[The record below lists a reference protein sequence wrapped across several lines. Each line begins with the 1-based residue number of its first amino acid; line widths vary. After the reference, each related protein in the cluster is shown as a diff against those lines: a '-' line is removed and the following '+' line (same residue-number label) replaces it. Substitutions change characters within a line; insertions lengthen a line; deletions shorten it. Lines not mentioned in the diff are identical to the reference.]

1 MVVIKKIL
9 LLLFVLFVHNLNA
22 QYADSIRYLITELE
36 LSELTEADQLL
47 LDTNITNYH
56 KATIDTVKLDI
67 LNIIIEACWN
77 DNVWPKYNR
86 LVLESVK
93 KQLLNSATD
102 NNKLIVKLKSIL
114 AGALNNEGYYFKEFG
129 DIPLALDYYEQSLKI
144 DESIEN
150 DKGVATSLNN
160 IGSIYMDQGMTDEA
174 LDNFNQGLKINE
186 EIGDKRGISL
196 SLNNIAGIYFNNGAI
211 DEAEEYFERS
221 YELDFEINNLKG
233 AANSLS
239 NLGYI
244 YKKTERP
251 QESLEKFNAALSL
264 FRKVDLQSG
273 ISLVQANIGGL
284 LLQEGDISNAKLYGD
299 SALAIG
305 QKMGQPSS
313 VKNAAELLFRINFE
327 QENWKEALDMHQ
339 LFISMRDSLKNIETE
354 RKTEKQQLQYQFEKQ
369 NAIAAAEHDKQLL
382 VADAK
387 QKRHQLVNYFSIAGL
402 LIVIVFSYVIYNR
415 LKITNRQKLL
425 IEEKNEEL
433 ANQKSIVDEK
443 NTEIIDSIHYA
454 ERIQHALLKSEE
466 NISNNHPEHF
476 IFFKPKDILSGDF
489 YWALKKENYW
499 YVAVADC
506 TGHGVPGAMLTML
519 GSSFLNEINQGIKL
533 LSPAEILDRL
543 RDKITQ
549 ELSQFGAE
557 GESKDGM
564 DISLIRIDLQTFK
577 AEWAGANNPLWVL
590 KAGEQ
595 EIIEIKGDRQ
605 PIGYFEYAQPFQNNQ
620 VQLGKGDIFYLF
632 SDGFADQFGG
642 EVGKKFKYKSFKK
655 LLISLQERPI
665 GFHKKELENHF
676 ISWMGDYQ
684 QVDDVC
690 IMGVRL

>member
-1 MVVIKKIL
+1 MI
-9 LLLFVLFVHNLNA
+9 FVLFVQNLNA

-36 LSELTEADQLL
+36 LSELTKDDRLL
-47 LDTNITNYH
+47 LDTSITNYH

-67 LNIIIEACWN
+67 LIQIVEACWN

-93 KQLLNSATD
+93 KQLLNSAAD
-102 NNKLIVKLKSIL
+102 NDKLIVKLKSIL
-114 AGALNNEGYYFKEFG
+114 AEALNNEGYYFKEFG

-144 DESIEN
+144 DESIGN

-160 IGSIYMDQGMTDEA
+160 IGTIYMDQGMTDEA

-186 EIGDKRGISL
+186 EIGDKWGISL
-196 SLNNIAGIYFNNGAI
+196 SLNNIAGIYFNNGTI
-211 DEAEEYFERS
+211 DLAEEYFERS

-284 LLQEGDISNAKLYGD
+284 LFQEGDISNAKLYGD

-313 VKNAAELLFRINFE
+313 VKNASELLFRINFE

-369 NAIAAAEHDKQLL
+369 NARATVEHEKQLL

-402 LIVIVFSYVIYNR
+402 LIVIAFSYLIYNR

-425 IEEKNEEL
+425 IQEKNGEL

-443 NTEIIDSIHYA
+443 NTEIIDSIRYA
-454 ERIQHALLKSEE
+454 ERIQHALLKWEE

-476 IFFKPKDILSGDF
+476 ILFKPKDILSGDF
-489 YWALKKENYW
+489 YWALEKENYW

-519 GSSFLNEINQGIKL
+519 GSSFLNEINQGMKL
-533 LSPAEILDRL
+533 LSPAEILNRL
-543 RDKITQ
+543 RDKITH
-549 ELSQFGAE
+549 ELGQFGGE

-564 DISLIRIDLQTFK
+564 DISLIRIDLQTLK
-577 AEWAGANNPLWVL
+577 AEWAGANNPLWIL
-590 KAGEQ
+590 KNGEQ

-620 VQLGKGDIFYLF
+620 VQLGKGDLIYLF

-642 EVGKKFKYKSFKK
+642 EIGKKFKYKPFKK
-655 LLISLQERPI
+655 LLISLQEMPI
-665 GFHKKELENHF
+665 GSHKKDLENHF

-690 IMGVRL
+690 IIGVRL

>member
-1 MVVIKKIL
+1 M
-9 LLLFVLFVHNLNA
+9 
-22 QYADSIRYLITELE
+22 Q
-36 LSELTEADQLL
+36 
-47 LDTNITNYH
+47 
-56 KATIDTVKLDI
+56 
-67 LNIIIEACWN
+67 
-77 DNVWPKYNR
+77 
-86 LVLESVK
+86 
-93 KQLLNSATD
+93 
-102 NNKLIVKLKSIL
+102 
-114 AGALNNEGYYFKEFG
+114 
-129 DIPLALDYYEQSLKI
+129 
-144 DESIEN
+144 
-150 DKGVATSLNN
+150 
-160 IGSIYMDQGMTDEA
+160 
-174 LDNFNQGLKINE
+174 
-186 EIGDKRGISL
+186 
-196 SLNNIAGIYFNNGAI
+196 
-211 DEAEEYFERS
+211 
-221 YELDFEINNLKG
+221 
-233 AANSLS
+233 
-239 NLGYI
+239 
-244 YKKTERP
+244 
-251 QESLEKFNAALSL
+251 
-264 FRKVDLQSG
+264 
-273 ISLVQANIGGL
+273 
-284 LLQEGDISNAKLYGD
+284 
-299 SALAIG
+299 
-305 QKMGQPSS
+305 
-313 VKNAAELLFRINFE
+313 
-327 QENWKEALDMHQ
+327 Q

-443 NTEIIDSIHYA
+443 NKEIIDSIHYA
-454 ERIQHALLKSEE
+454 QRIQHALLKSEE

-519 GSSFLNEINQGIKL
+519 GSSFLNEINQGMEL

-549 ELSQFGAE
+549 ELSQFGGE

-564 DISLIRIDLQTFK
+564 DISLIRIDLKTLK

-590 KAGEQ
+590 KSGEQ

-642 EVGKKFKYKSFKK
+642 EAGKKFKYKSFKK

-676 ISWMGDYQ
+676 TSWMGDYQ